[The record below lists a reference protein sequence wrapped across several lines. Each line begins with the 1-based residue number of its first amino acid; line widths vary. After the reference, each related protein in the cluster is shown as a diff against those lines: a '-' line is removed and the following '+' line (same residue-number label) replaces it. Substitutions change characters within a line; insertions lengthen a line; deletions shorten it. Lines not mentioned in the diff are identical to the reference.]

1 VDRRSA
7 RPLIG
12 VSGPDEGGWP
22 AWFFTRL
29 MLWRCGARA
38 LRLTPARSGDVSE
51 LDGLIIGGGADV
63 TEPLSDALEEEDEG
77 ELEPA
82 GTVSG
87 EHETIA
93 SKEERRRWLHVLLAP
108 LILLIRWLGS
118 RRGHGV
124 DTARD
129 QLEQRLLLEADQRGL
144 PVLGICRGAQLMSV
158 VSGGQI
164 VRDVNTLY
172 EERPRLYTVLPRRR
186 VRLERQTL
194 LRRVLGCDHALVN
207 SLHHHAVQSVGRGF
221 TVAAREAEG
230 VVQAVERIYPVL
242 WWGVQWHPE
251 YLPQSALQLELM
263 RFWVGVCRAHAG
275 QRGRA
280 LQPAPLA
287 RERALHELER
297 TPRQR

>member
-1 VDRRSA
+1 VDGRST

-29 MLWRCGARA
+29 VLWRCGARA
-38 LRLTPARSGDVSE
+38 LRLTPSRDADVAE

-63 TEPLSDALEEEDEG
+63 TEPLEDALEEEDDG
-77 ELEPA
+77 ELEPGGA
-82 GTVSG
+82 VSSALGTVS
-87 EHETIA
+87 
-93 SKEERRRWLHVLLAP
+93 SKEERTRWLHVLLAP

-118 RRGHGV
+118 RRGHGA
-124 DTARD
+124 DAARD
-129 QLEQRLLLEADQRGL
+129 QLEQRLLSEADRRAL
-144 PVLGICRGAQLMSV
+144 PVFGICRGAQLMSV
-158 VSGGQI
+158 VHGGQL

-186 VRLERQTL
+186 VRLEPNTL
-194 LRRVLGCDHALVN
+194 MRRVLGCDHALVN

-230 VVQAVERIYPVL
+230 VVQAVERRQPVL

-263 RFWVGVCRAHAG
+263 RFWVGVCRARAG
-275 QRGRA
+275 QRC
-280 LQPAPLA
+280 
-287 RERALHELER
+287 REL
-297 TPRQR
+297 PRKRIA

>member
-1 VDRRSA
+1 MDGRSA
-7 RPLIG
+7 KPLIG

-29 MLWRCGARA
+29 VLWRCGAQAR
-38 LRLTPARSGDVSE
+38 RLTPSRELDVSE

-63 TEPLSDALEEEDEG
+63 TEPLSDALEEEDG
-77 ELEPA
+77 GQLEPG

-87 EHETIA
+87 ALENVS
-93 SKEERRRWLHVLLAP
+93 SKEERTRWLHVLFAP

-129 QLEQRLLLEADQRGL
+129 QLEQRLLVEADRRAL

-158 VSGGQI
+158 VHGGQL

-186 VRLERQTL
+186 VRLEPGTL
-194 LRRVLGCDHALVN
+194 MQRVAGCDYALVN
-207 SLHHHAVQSVGRGF
+207 SLHHHAVQNVGRGF
-221 TVAAREAEG
+221 RVAAREAEG
-230 VVQAVERIYPVL
+230 VVQAVERRQPVL

-251 YLPQSALQLELM
+251 YLPQSSLQLELM
-263 RFWVGVCRAHAG
+263 RFWVGVCRAGAG
-275 QRGRA
+275 KRRCAASARGRRA
-280 LQPAPLA
+280 A
-287 RERALHELER
+287 ERALHEL
-297 TPRQR
+297 